1 MEKISLF
8 FSNLLVNFLW
18 PSQNISILNLSKPYP
33 GFFLATSLMK
43 LILLSFYRHI
53 KVEETLDKLEL
64 QLTLELWYT
73 EEAIGLTNVAA
84 VPLQSSSSSSSIAS
98 TNG

>member
-1 MEKISLF
+1 
-8 FSNLLVNFLW
+8 
-18 PSQNISILNLSKPYP
+18 
-33 GFFLATSLMK
+33 MK
-43 LILLSFYRHI
+43 LIFLSFYPYI